1 MNLLQCSVLSWSN
14 FSTCTLLKMSSLSSL
29 VLRRGLVWDKTTGS
43 PLMETS
49 KGGMVQLTPA
59 GVKFANRLPV
69 EWWGVMKEKGV
80 AQWLISAADQ
90 NN

>member
-1 MNLLQCSVLSWSN
+1 
-14 FSTCTLLKMSSLSSL
+14 MSSLSSL
-29 VLRRGLVWDKTTGS
+29 VLRRGLVWDVSTCSQLT
-43 PLMETS
+43 ETS

-90 NN
+90 DN